1 MGLRDNGR
9 SGNGDASFQ
18 WMTRLSSFSIKE
30 ANGAVNQESN
40 FFFFLR
46 LQKLQYAYILM
57 GLWDFSDR
65 LVESGNIE

>member
-30 ANGAVNQESN
+30 TNGAVNQESN
-40 FFFFLR
+40 FFFFFKIAEIAVCLYTDGA
-46 LQKLQYAYILM
+46 L
-57 GLWDFSDR
+57 GLF
-65 LVESGNIE
+65 